1 MQRTIRT
8 LGVKLRVFP
17 AFEVLTRQILLPWP
31 ILPKEELLLWH
42 ELQAESILQIEE
54 ADLLI
59 FVVVEPVEYL
69 FYHRRFGGEAPTADY
84 FSEFIKRY
92 VASVMSVEL
101 IESFPQRLV
110 LCLELGQ

>member
-8 LGVKLRVFP
+8 LGIKLRVLP
-17 AFEVLTRQILLPWP
+17 AFKVLARQILLPWH

-42 ELQAESILQIEE
+42 QFQAERILQIEE

-59 FVVVEPVEYL
+59 FVVVEPIEYL
-69 FYHRRFGGEAPTADY
+69 FDHCLFGGEAPTLDDLG
-84 FSEFIKRY
+84 ELINGN
-92 VASVMSVEL
+92 VASVMSIKLV
-101 IESFPQRLV
+101 ESFPQRLV